1 MRNQFVALVAMAAAL
16 TATAAR
22 AADKVT
28 YAVTTTNIT
37 VGHAAQSSIPLGLG
51 LWKEE
56 GLDVEVI
63 GLAGATAGI
72 QQVAS
77 GQVDFATVGTEGL
90 LMARAKGVKV
100 KAFYTYVQRPI
111 YQIVALAESGIAKP
125 EDLKDKTVGL
135 PDMGSGVI
143 PFARVI
149 LRTSKLDPDKD
160 VKWLAVGFGAPAANA
175 FRQKHIDAWAAWDTI
190 VAALE
195 NNGFKF
201 NYIVPPWANDMPGN
215 VLVAREDTIAD
226 HPERVVGI
234 ARAIAKASIF
244 GFANPAAAVRNHWA
258 MYSQTKPQTG
268 ESEKA
273 FKDALHIF
281 DARFDLMKIEPGSK
295 WGQNSEVK
303 WRRMAEV
310 SSAEG
315 MIAQDLDVKAAYTN
329 EFIDAINK
337 FDAQTMIDLAKNSK
351 W

>member
-1 MRNQFVALVAMAAAL
+1 MRARLVALVAVAAAL
-16 TATAAR
+16 TVTAAR

-90 LMARAKGVKV
+90 LVARDKGVKV

-111 YQIVALAESGIAKP
+111 YQIVALAENGIAKP
-125 EDLKDKTVGL
+125 EDLKDKTIGL

-143 PFARVI
+143 PFARMI

-160 VKWLAVGFGAPAANA
+160 VKWLPVGFGAPAANA
-175 FRQKHIDAWAAWDTI
+175 FRHKDIDAWAAWDTI

-201 NYIVPPWANDMPGN
+201 NHIVPPWANEMPGN
-215 VLVAREDTIAD
+215 VLVAREDTIAN

-244 GFANPAAAVRNHWA
+244 GLANPAAAVRNHWA
-258 MYSQTKPQTG
+258 MYPQTKPQTG
-268 ESEKA
+268 NSEKA
-273 FKDALHIF
+273 LKDALHIF
-281 DARFDLMKIEPGSK
+281 DARFDLMKIEPGMK
-295 WGQNSEVK
+295 WGENSEVK
-303 WRRMAEV
+303 WRRLAEV

-315 MIAQDLDVKAAYTN
+315 MIARDFDVKAAYTN
-329 EFIDAINK
+329 QFIEAINK
-337 FDAQTMIDLAKNSK
+337 FDAQMMIDLANNSK